1 MDTVSLTS
9 LWLPILVSAIGVFVG
24 SFLMW
29 MILPHHKKDW
39 GKVADEDGLMDTLRA
54 QGVKTGQYVFPCAE
68 TSAQMNDPEF
78 QKRYARGPT
87 GTMIIRPSGGFNMGT
102 SLAQSF
108 GFNVIISI
116 FVAYVASITLAPAAS
131 GMQIFRLTSVV
142 AFMGY
147 AGALGWGVIW
157 WSRTWTSTIKEM
169 LDGLFYGLLTGA
181 VFFLLWP

>member
-1 MDTVSLTS
+1 
-9 LWLPILVSAIGVFVG
+9 
-24 SFLMW
+24 
-29 MILPHHKKDW
+29 
-39 GKVADEDGLMDTLRA
+39 
-54 QGVKTGQYVFPCAE
+54 
-68 TSAQMNDPEF
+68 MNDPEF
-78 QKRYARGPT
+78 QKRYAKGPT
-87 GTMIIRPSGGFNMGT
+87 GMMVIRPSGGFNMGT

-108 GFNVIISI
+108 GFNLVVSI

-181 VFFLLWP
+181 AFFLLWP

>member
-1 MDTVSLTS
+1 MGTVSLTS

-29 MILPHHKKDW
+29 MVLPHHKKDW

-54 QGVKTGQYVFPCAE
+54 QGVKAGQYAFPCAE

-78 QKRYARGPT
+78 QKRYAAGPS
-87 GTMIIRPSGGFNMGT
+87 GMMVIRPTGGFNMGT
-102 SLAQSF
+102 GLAKSF
-108 GFNVIISI
+108 GFNLVISI
-116 FVAYVASITLAPAAS
+116 CVAYVASITLVPAAS

-142 AFMGY
+142 AFLGY

-157 WSRTWTSTIKEM
+157 WSRTWSSTIKEM
-169 LDGLFYGLLTGA
+169 LDGLFYGLITGA
-181 VFFLLWP
+181 AFLLLWP